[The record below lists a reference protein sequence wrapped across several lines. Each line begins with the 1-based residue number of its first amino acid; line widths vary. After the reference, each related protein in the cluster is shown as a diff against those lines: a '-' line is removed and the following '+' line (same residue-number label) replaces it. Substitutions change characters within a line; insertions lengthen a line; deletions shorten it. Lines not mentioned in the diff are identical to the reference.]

1 MPARAPNPFKD
12 SSKNLKNKEYSINM
26 IRQFLNSKS
35 KTIFSAV
42 FILATAALASRI
54 LGLIRDRLLAGQFGA
69 GDELDIYYTAFR
81 LPDLVFS
88 ILIMGAISSAFIP
101 VFAHHFRKNKKEAWR
116 LVSGVLNLASL
127 SLIVV
132 AGILVVFAPFII
144 SLIAPGFS
152 GAKREMT
159 ILLTRIMFLSPI
171 ILGISSIFS
180 GVLQYFHRF
189 LIYSLAPIM
198 YNVGII
204 LGILVFV
211 PAMGLV
217 GLAWGVVL
225 GAFLHMLIQLP
236 STIYSGFSWKPI
248 LNIYHK
254 GVRKIIKLMI
264 PRTIGLAGF
273 QINFLVIT
281 AIASTLTSGSIAVFN
296 LANNL
301 QYVPIGIFG
310 IAFATAV
317 FPNLTKAF
325 TWKRKKSFSKDFS
338 STFSQILFLII
349 PLSALFFILRAQIV
363 RVILGTGEF
372 GWIDTRLT
380 AAALGLF
387 SLSIFAQS
395 LIPLISRAFYAFY
408 NTRTPVLISLISII
422 LNVCFSFLFVWI
434 LSGSNI
440 FSSFF
445 SSILKVKD
453 IKEIAILGL
462 PLAFSLA
469 SIINFVVLLKLFARK
484 VKWWYPKHILTSFSK
499 IILATLLM
507 GVAAYSLLY
516 VLNLFL
522 DTHTFVGIFLQGI
535 LAAIGGIVVYYL
547 VMILL
552 GSKEM
557 KGLIRVINAKIR

>member
-1 MPARAPNPFKD
+1 MFK
-12 SSKNLKNKEYSINM
+12 
-26 IRQFLNSKS
+26 RFLRSKS
-35 KTIFSAV
+35 KTIFSAAFV
-42 FILATAALASRI
+42 LAVAALASRV
-54 LGLIRDRLLAGQFGA
+54 LGLIRDRLLAGRFGA

-101 VFAHHFRKNKKEAWR
+101 VFAQYFRKNRKEAWQ
-116 LVSGVLNLASL
+116 LVSGVLNLAFIAL
-127 SLIVV
+127 VV
-132 AGILVVFAPFII
+132 IAGILAIFAPFII
-144 SLIAPGFS
+144 FLIAPGFS

-180 GVLQYFHRF
+180 GVLQYFRRF

-198 YNVGII
+198 YNIGII
-204 LGILVFV
+204 VGILVFV
-211 PAMGLV
+211 PAWGLI

-225 GAFLHMLIQLP
+225 GAFLHMLIQVP
-236 STIYSGFSWKPI
+236 SAIYSGLSWKPI
-248 LNIYHK
+248 LDIYNK

-264 PRTIGLAGF
+264 PRAIGLAGF

-281 AIASTLTSGSIAVFN
+281 AIASTLASGSIAVFN

-310 IAFATAV
+310 IAFATAT
-317 FPNLTKAF
+317 FPNLAKAF
-325 TWKRKKSFSKDFS
+325 AWKRKKTFSKDFS

-349 PLSALFFILRAQIV
+349 PLSVLFFILRAQIV

-380 AAALGLF
+380 AAALGVF

-395 LIPLISRAFYAFY
+395 LIPLVSRAFYAFQ
-408 NTRTPVLISLISII
+408 NTRTPVLISLISVV

-434 LSGSNI
+434 LDGSNI
-440 FSSFF
+440 FSSLF
-445 SSILKVKD
+445 SGILKLGG
-453 IKEIAILGL
+453 IREFAILGL

-469 SIINFVVLLKLFARK
+469 NIINFVFLLKLFAK
-484 VKWWYPKHILTSFSK
+484 KINWWQPKYILKSFLK

-507 GVAAYSLLY
+507 ILVVYSLLY
-516 VLNLFL
+516 ILNLFL
-522 DTHTFVGIFLQGI
+522 DTHTFIGIFLQGA
-535 LAAIGGIVVYYL
+535 LSAIAGIAIYCL

-552 GSKEM
+552 RSEEILSIKQ
-557 KGLIRVINAKIR
+557 VILRSISRK

>member
-1 MPARAPNPFKD
+1 MFK
-12 SSKNLKNKEYSINM
+12 
-26 IRQFLNSKS
+26 RFLNSKS
-35 KTIFSAV
+35 KTIFSAA
-42 FILATAALASRI
+42 FILAAAALTSRI
-54 LGLIRDRLLAGQFGA
+54 LGLFRDRLLAGRFGA
-69 GDELDIYYTAFR
+69 GDELDIYYAAFR

-101 VFAHHFRKNKKEAWR
+101 IFAQSFRKNKKEAWQ
-116 LVSGVLNLASL
+116 LVNGVLNLAFL

-132 AGILVVFAPFII
+132 AGILAIFAPQII

-171 ILGISSIFS
+171 VLGISSILS

-189 LIYSLAPIM
+189 LVYSLAPIM

-204 LGILVFV
+204 LGILIFV
-211 PAMGLV
+211 PAWGLV

-236 STIYSGFSWKPI
+236 SAIYSGFSWRPI
-248 LNIYHK
+248 LDIYHK

-281 AIASTLTSGSIAVFN
+281 AIASTLASGSIAVFN
-296 LANNL
+296 LSNNL

-317 FPNLTKAF
+317 FPNLAKAF
-325 TWKRKKSFSKDFS
+325 AWKRKKTFSKDFS
-338 STFSQILFLII
+338 STFSQILFLIV

-380 AAALGLF
+380 AAALGIF

-395 LIPLISRAFYAFY
+395 LIPLISRAFYAFQ
-408 NTRTPVLISLISII
+408 NTRTPVLISLTSIV
-422 LNVCFSFLFVWI
+422 LNICFSFFFVWVLGNSNI
-434 LSGSNI
+434 IASLLSG
-440 FSSFF
+440 
-445 SSILKVKD
+445 ILKLKGL
-453 IKEIAILGL
+453 KEFAILGL

-469 SIINFVVLLKLFARK
+469 NIINFAILLKLFAK
-484 VKWWYPKHILTSFSK
+484 KINWWQPKYILTSFSK
-499 IILATLLM
+499 IVLATLLL
-507 GVAAYSLLY
+507 GFTTYSLLY
-516 VLNLFL
+516 ILDLFL
-522 DTHTFVGIFLQGI
+522 DTHTFIGIFLQGI
-535 LAAIGGIVVYYL
+535 LAAIAGIVVYCL
-547 VMILL
+547 VMMLL
-552 GSKEM
+552 KSKEIIDI
-557 KGLIRVINAKIR
+557 KQIFFKYIFKK

>member
-1 MPARAPNPFKD
+1 M
-12 SSKNLKNKEYSINM
+12 LK
-26 IRQFLNSKS
+26 QLLNSKS
-35 KTIFSAV
+35 KTLFSAA
-42 FILATAALASRI
+42 FILAAAALASRI

-101 VFAHHFRKNKKEAWR
+101 IFAQYFRKNKKEAWQ
-116 LVSGVLNLASL
+116 LTSGVLNLAL
-127 SLIVV
+127 LCLIVI
-132 AGILVVFAPFII
+132 AGILVIFAPFII

-171 ILGISSIFS
+171 ILGISSILG

-189 LIYSLAPIM
+189 LIYSLAPIL
-198 YNVGII
+198 YNIGII
-204 LGILVFV
+204 IGILIFV
-211 PAMGLV
+211 PAWGLI

-225 GAFLHMLIQLP
+225 GAFLHILIQFP
-236 STIYSGFSWKPI
+236 SVIYSGLSWRPI
-248 LNIYHK
+248 LDIYHK

-264 PRTIGLAGF
+264 PRAIGSVGF

-296 LANNL
+296 LSNNL

-310 IAFATAV
+310 ITFATAA
-317 FPNLTKAF
+317 FPNLVKAF
-325 TWKRKKSFSKDFS
+325 ARKRKKSFSRDFS
-338 STFSQILFLII
+338 SIFSQILFLIV

-395 LIPLISRAFYAFY
+395 LIPLISRAFYAFQ

-422 LNVCFSFLFVWI
+422 LNISLSFFFVWS

-440 FSSFF
+440 FSSLF
-445 SSILKVKD
+445 SGILKLED
-453 IKEIAILGL
+453 IKEFAILGL

-469 SIINFVVLLKLFARK
+469 NIINFAVLLKLFARRI
-484 VKWWYPKHILTSFSK
+484 KWWHPRYILSSFSK
-499 IILATLLM
+499 ITIATLLM
-507 GVAAYSLLY
+507 GLATYSLLY
-516 VLNLFL
+516 ILDLFL
-522 DTHTFVGIFLQGI
+522 DTHTFIGIFLQGA
-535 LAAIGGIVVYYL
+535 LAAIAGIIIYSL

-552 GSKEM
+552 RSKEILGI
-557 KGLIRVINAKIR
+557 KQVILRSILKK

>member
-1 MPARAPNPFKD
+1 
-12 SSKNLKNKEYSINM
+12 M
-26 IRQFLNSKS
+26 IKTFLNTKS
-35 KTIFSAV
+35 KTIFSAAFV
-42 FILATAALASRI
+42 LAIAALTSRA
-54 LGLIRDRLLAGQFGA
+54 LGLIRDRLLAGRFGA
-69 GDELDIYYTAFR
+69 GDELDIYYAAFR

-88 ILIMGAISSAFIP
+88 ILIMGAVSSVFIP
-101 VFAHHFRKNKKEAWR
+101 VFTEYFHKNKKQAWQ
-116 LVSGVLNLASL
+116 LVNGVLNLAFL

-132 AGILVVFAPFII
+132 AGILAVLAPQII

-171 ILGISSIFS
+171 ILGVSSIFS

-189 LIYSLAPIM
+189 LVYSLAPIM
-198 YNVGII
+198 YNIGII

-225 GAFLHMLIQLP
+225 GVFLHMLIQLP
-236 STIYSGFSWKPI
+236 SIIYSGFSWKPI
-248 LNIYHK
+248 LDIFHK

-264 PRTIGLAGF
+264 PRAIGLAGF

-317 FPNLTKAF
+317 FPNLAKAF

-380 AAALGLF
+380 AAALGIF
-387 SLSIFAQS
+387 SLSIFAQG
-395 LIPLISRAFYAFY
+395 LIPLISRAFYAFH

-422 LNVCFSFLFVWI
+422 SNICFSFFFVWI
-434 LSGSNI
+434 LSSTNIFASGFSNI
-440 FSSFF
+440 
-445 SSILKVKD
+445 LKLQG

-469 SIINFVVLLKLFARK
+469 AIINFIVLLRFFAK
-484 VKWWYPKHILTSFSK
+484 KIGWWHSQQILSSFSK
-499 IILATLLM
+499 IILATTLM
-507 GVAAYSLLY
+507 GFITYSSLY
-516 VLNLFL
+516 IL
-522 DTHTFVGIFLQGI
+522 DLIVNTHTFIGIFLQGV
-535 LAAIGGIVVYYL
+535 LAAVAGIIVYCL
-547 VMILL
+547 AMVLL
-552 GSKEM
+552 KSEEM
-557 KGLIRVINAKIR
+557 KGIVKRIL

>member
-1 MPARAPNPFKD
+1 M
-12 SSKNLKNKEYSINM
+12 LKN
-26 IRQFLNSKS
+26 FLNTKS
-35 KTIFSAV
+35 KTIFSAAS
-42 FILATAALASRI
+42 ILAIAYLASRV
-54 LGLIRDRLLAGQFGA
+54 LGLIRDRLLAGRFGA
-69 GDELDIYYTAFR
+69 GDELDIYYAAFR

-101 VFAHHFRKNKKEAWR
+101 VFAQHFRKNKKEAWQ
-116 LVSGVLNLASL
+116 LVSGVLNLAFL

-132 AGILVVFAPFII
+132 AGILAIFAPQVI

-171 ILGISSIFS
+171 ILGISSILS
-180 GVLQYFHRF
+180 GVLQYFQRF

-198 YNVGII
+198 YNIGII
-204 LGILVFV
+204 LGILIFV
-211 PAMGLV
+211 PTQGLV

-236 STIYSGFSWKPI
+236 SVIYSGFSWKPV
-248 LNIYHK
+248 LGVCHK
-254 GVRKIIKLMI
+254 GVRKIVKLMI

-317 FPNLTKAF
+317 FPNLAKSFAR
-325 TWKRKKSFSKDFS
+325 KRKKTFSKDFS
-338 STFSQILFLII
+338 LTFSQILFLII

-380 AAALGLF
+380 AAALGVF
-387 SLSIFAQS
+387 SLSIFAQG
-395 LIPLISRAFYAFY
+395 LVPLISRAFYALQ
-408 NTRTPVLISLISII
+408 NTRTPVLISLASIL
-422 LNVCFSFLFVWI
+422 LNICFSFLFVWI
-434 LSGSNI
+434 LGGSNVI
-440 FSSFF
+440 SSLL
-445 SSILKVKD
+445 SGILKLKGL
-453 IKEIAILGL
+453 KEFAILGL

-469 SIINFVVLLKLFARK
+469 SIINFAVLLKLFARK
-484 VKWWYPKHILTSFSK
+484 INWWQPKYILKSFSK

-507 GVAAYSLLY
+507 GVATYGLLY
-516 VLNLFL
+516 ILDLFL
-522 DTHTFVGIFLQGI
+522 DTHTFIGIFLQGI
-535 LAAIGGIVVYYL
+535 LAAITGIIVYCL
-547 VMILL
+547 VMVLL
-552 GSKEM
+552 KSSEM
-557 KGLIRVINAKIR
+557 LTIKRVVLKK